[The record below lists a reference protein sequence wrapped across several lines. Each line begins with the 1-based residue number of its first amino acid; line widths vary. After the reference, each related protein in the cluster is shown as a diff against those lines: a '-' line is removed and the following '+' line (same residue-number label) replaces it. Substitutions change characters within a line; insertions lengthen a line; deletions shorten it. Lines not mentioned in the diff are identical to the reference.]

1 MKQYIES
8 IIRRYITT
16 TYYID
21 GKNEPIVE
29 CPYFEYNEYIKTLFI
44 KPSIPTYKMAILKK
58 VIKEYEIPIE
68 NIIVGTPMI

>member
-21 GKNEPIVE
+21 GKNDPIVE

-44 KPSIPTYKMAILKK
+44 KPSIPAYKMAILKK
-58 VIKEYEIPIE
+58 
-68 NIIVGTPMI
+68 